1 VKSPS
6 VAAQLA
12 RISPEA
18 LRRELREY
26 GAWDDSQLA
35 DHEANL
41 RRWVWIVGGDISEEY
56 RMSGRRNPGHYLVQ
70 TSRGGPWRRAT
81 LGKYSWF
88 VETPGGVQ
96 EYGKQDVYEYKAAAD
111 GGRLATRRNPSA
123 RYHDAEAAVEQ
134 RRLSVATGRDEAHYR
149 TGRMHAHQES
159 STEALARKWVR
170 RNPALS
176 PEDQAGIAKIKG
188 VEAWMLQDPRFIAA
202 LNKYLEFHGCWPT
215 SLSKRDIKGMG
226 NPQDKDFFVNMGK
239 APDVSY
245 IPGEGQE
252 GSNKHGSAWI
262 HEFNEGGDP
271 KDMKALPDRL
281 CSGDGKTII
290 THGGNF
296 EVKDWVQK

>member
-1 VKSPS
+1 MGRRASGARRRGDRGE
-6 VAAQLA
+6 AATLM
-12 RISPEA
+12 A
-18 LRRELREY
+18 LRA
-26 GAWDDSQLA
+26 GARKVA
-35 DHEANL
+35 G
-41 RRWVWIVGGDISEEY
+41 I
-56 RMSGRRNPGHYLVQ
+56 
-70 TSRGGPWRRAT
+70 
-81 LGKYSWF
+81 
-88 VETPGGVQ
+88 
-96 EYGKQDVYEYKAAAD
+96 
-111 GGRLATRRNPSA
+111 RRNPS
-123 RYHDAEAAVEQ
+123 
-134 RRLSVATGRDEAHYR
+134 
-149 TGRMHAHQES
+149 
-159 STEALARKWVR
+159 
-170 RNPALS
+170 LS

-290 THGGNF
+290 THGGKF
-296 EVKDWVQK
+296 EVKGWVQK